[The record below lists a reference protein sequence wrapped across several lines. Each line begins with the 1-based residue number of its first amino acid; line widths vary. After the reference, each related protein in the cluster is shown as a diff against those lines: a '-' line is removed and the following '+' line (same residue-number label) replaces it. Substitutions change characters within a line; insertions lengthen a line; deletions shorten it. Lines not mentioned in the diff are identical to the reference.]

1 VVPRGEENTD
11 LVRKAEFPSWRKNGW
26 LSWHEV
32 RALRQRIWY
41 LHLKTFFQEEDSVM
55 PRQSTKRQLC
65 FYASLPVFL
74 WILGLANPLSAEPDR
89 ARALGIPFA
98 GKTGPLNGITD
109 VLGVEVGHKTLIS
122 GEGPLVRGVGPI
134 RTGVTVIHPRGKAS
148 TEGVYG
154 GWFTLN
160 ASGEMTG
167 TTWLEERGLIDGPI
181 GITNTH
187 SVGIVRDAFVGWMV
201 DQKWPALWHAP
212 IVAETYD
219 GALNDINGQHVKRPH
234 VYSALEQATAGPVT
248 EGAVGG
254 GTGMVCNGFKG
265 GIGTASRIVSVAD
278 QSYVVGVLV
287 QCNYNWGGKSLRLGD
302 QWVSEKL
309 PVGEHCYTDPSIAP
323 QNPWF
328 PYCSGAE
335 LDKDSPTRDGSIIVV
350 VATDAPILP
359 HQLNRLAKRPALAL
373 GRLGAI
379 SNPGSGDIFLAFST
393 GNAGAINEDQFN
405 KVEQFPNNALDT
417 LFRGTVQATEEAIVN
432 AMVAADTVTGADGLR
447 VHRLPHDEVR
457 ELFSP

>member
-1 VVPRGEENTD
+1 MPNRHHKRRSRSYVVI
-11 LVRKAEFPSWRKNGW
+11 L
-26 LSWHEV
+26 
-32 RALRQRIWY
+32 
-41 LHLKTFFQEEDSVM
+41 
-55 PRQSTKRQLC
+55 
-65 FYASLPVFL
+65 
-74 WILGLANPLSAEPDR
+74 LGLLWLLSSTQLFATQRDR
-89 ARALGIPFA
+89 ARDLGIPFT
-98 GKTGPLNGITD
+98 GETGPLNGITD
-109 VLGVEVGHKTLIS
+109 VRGVEVGHKTLIS
-122 GEGPLVRGVGPI
+122 GHGPLVRGVGPI

-167 TTWLEERGLIDGPI
+167 TTWLQERGLIDGPI

-212 IVAETYD
+212 VVAETYD
-219 GALNDINGQHVKRPH
+219 GALNDINGQHVQRSH
-234 VYSALEQATAGPVT
+234 VYTALEAANAGPVI

-265 GIGTASRIVSVAD
+265 GIGTASRVVSVAEK
-278 QSYVVGVLV
+278 SFVVGVLV
-287 QCNYNWGGKSLRLGD
+287 QCNYNWGGDSLRLGD
-302 QWVSEKL
+302 RWVFDDL
-309 PVGEHCYTDPSIAP
+309 PVGEHCYTDPDIAP

-335 LDKDSPTRDGSIIVV
+335 LKKDSPTRDGSIIVV

-359 HQLNRLAKRPALAL
+359 HQLHRLAKRPSLAL

-379 SNPGSGDIFLAFST
+379 SNPGSGDIFVAFST
-393 GNAGAINEDQFN
+393 GNGGAVNEDTFN
-405 KVEQFPNNALDT
+405 TVEQFPNNALNA
-417 LFRGTVQATEEAIVN
+417 LFRGAVEATEEAIVN
-432 AMVAADTVTGADGLR
+432 AMVAATTMTGADGLR
-447 VHRLPHDEVR
+447 VQELPHDKVR
-457 ELFSP
+457 VLFAE

>member
-1 VVPRGEENTD
+1 MPNRHHKRRSRSYVVI
-11 LVRKAEFPSWRKNGW
+11 L
-26 LSWHEV
+26 
-32 RALRQRIWY
+32 
-41 LHLKTFFQEEDSVM
+41 
-55 PRQSTKRQLC
+55 
-65 FYASLPVFL
+65 
-74 WILGLANPLSAEPDR
+74 LGLLWLLSSTQLFATQRDR
-89 ARALGIPFA
+89 ARDLGIPFT
-98 GKTGPLNGITD
+98 GETGPLNGITD
-109 VLGVEVGHKTLIS
+109 VRGVEVGHKTLIS
-122 GEGPLVRGVGPI
+122 GHGPLVRGVGPI

-167 TTWLEERGLIDGPI
+167 TTWLQERGLIDGPI

-212 IVAETYD
+212 VVAETYD
-219 GALNDINGQHVKRPH
+219 GALNDINGQHVQRSH
-234 VYSALEQATAGPVT
+234 VYSALEAATAGPVI

-265 GIGTASRIVSVAD
+265 GIGTASRVGSVAEK
-278 QSYVVGVLV
+278 SFVVGVLV
-287 QCNYNWGGKSLRLGD
+287 QCNYNWGGDSLRLGD
-302 QWVSEKL
+302 RWVFDDL
-309 PVGEHCYTDPSIAP
+309 PVGEHCYTDPDIAP

-335 LDKDSPTRDGSIIVV
+335 LKKDSPTRDGSIIVV

-359 HQLNRLAKRPALAL
+359 HQLHRLAKRPSLAL

-379 SNPGSGDIFLAFST
+379 SNPGSGDIFVAFST
-393 GNAGAINEDQFN
+393 GNGGAVNEDAFN
-405 KVEQFPNNALDT
+405 TVEQFPNNALNA
-417 LFRGTVQATEEAIVN
+417 LFRGAVEATEEAIVN
-432 AMVAADTVTGADGLR
+432 AMVAATTMTGADGLR
-447 VHRLPHDEVR
+447 VQELPHDKVR
-457 ELFSP
+457 VLFAE

>member
-1 VVPRGEENTD
+1 
-11 LVRKAEFPSWRKNGW
+11 
-26 LSWHEV
+26 
-32 RALRQRIWY
+32 
-41 LHLKTFFQEEDSVM
+41 M

-212 IVAETYD
+212 NF
-219 GALNDINGQHVKRPH
+219 G
-234 VYSALEQATAGPVT
+234 
-248 EGAVGG
+248 
-254 GTGMVCNGFKG
+254 
-265 GIGTASRIVSVAD
+265 ASRTSARPKRWRKFSVGTTNPTLAPT
-278 QSYVVGVLV
+278 
-287 QCNYNWGGKSLRLGD
+287 
-302 QWVSEKL
+302 KL
-309 PVGEHCYTDPSIAP
+309 WRDPS
-323 QNPWF
+323 
-328 PYCSGAE
+328 
-335 LDKDSPTRDGSIIVV
+335 
-350 VATDAPILP
+350 
-359 HQLNRLAKRPALAL
+359 
-373 GRLGAI
+373 
-379 SNPGSGDIFLAFST
+379 
-393 GNAGAINEDQFN
+393 AGA
-405 KVEQFPNNALDT
+405 
-417 LFRGTVQATEEAIVN
+417 RTERSSTRNV
-432 AMVAADTVTGADGLR
+432 GLR
-447 VHRLPHDEVR
+447 VGVHAAAPSVCSL
-457 ELFSP
+457 

>member
-1 VVPRGEENTD
+1 
-11 LVRKAEFPSWRKNGW
+11 
-26 LSWHEV
+26 
-32 RALRQRIWY
+32 
-41 LHLKTFFQEEDSVM
+41 M
-55 PRQSTKRQLC
+55 PNRHHKRRSRSYIVIL
-65 FYASLPVFL
+65 
-74 WILGLANPLSAEPDR
+74 LGLLWLLSSTQLFATQRDR
-89 ARALGIPFA
+89 ARDLGIPFT
-98 GKTGPLNGITD
+98 GETGPLNGITD
-109 VLGVEVGHKTLIS
+109 VRGVEVGHKTLIS
-122 GEGPLVRGVGPI
+122 GHGPLVRGVGPI

-167 TTWLEERGLIDGPI
+167 TTWLQERGLIDGPI

-212 IVAETYD
+212 VVAETYD
-219 GALNDINGQHVKRPH
+219 GALNDINGQHVQRSH
-234 VYSALEQATAGPVT
+234 VYSALEAATAGPVI

-265 GIGTASRIVSVAD
+265 GIGTASRVVSVAEK
-278 QSYVVGVLV
+278 SFVVGVLV
-287 QCNYNWGGKSLRLGD
+287 QCNYNWGGDSLRLGD
-302 QWVSEKL
+302 RWVFDDL
-309 PVGEHCYTDPSIAP
+309 PVGEHCYTDPDIAP

-335 LDKDSPTRDGSIIVV
+335 LKKDSPTRDGSIIVV

-359 HQLNRLAKRPALAL
+359 HQLHRLAKRPSLAL

-379 SNPGSGDIFLAFST
+379 SNPGSGDIFVAFST
-393 GNAGAINEDQFN
+393 GNGGAVNEDAFN
-405 KVEQFPNNALDT
+405 TVEQFPNNALNA
-417 LFRGTVQATEEAIVN
+417 LFRGAVEATEEAIVN
-432 AMVAADTVTGADGLR
+432 AMVAATTMTGADGLR
-447 VHRLPHDEVR
+447 VQELPHDKVR
-457 ELFSP
+457 VLFAE

>member
-1 VVPRGEENTD
+1 MPNRHHKRRSRSYVVI
-11 LVRKAEFPSWRKNGW
+11 L
-26 LSWHEV
+26 
-32 RALRQRIWY
+32 
-41 LHLKTFFQEEDSVM
+41 
-55 PRQSTKRQLC
+55 
-65 FYASLPVFL
+65 
-74 WILGLANPLSAEPDR
+74 LGLLWLLSSTQLLATQRDR
-89 ARALGIPFA
+89 ARDLGIPFT
-98 GKTGPLNGITD
+98 GETGPLNGITD
-109 VLGVEVGHKTLIS
+109 VPGVEVGHKTLIS
-122 GEGPLVRGVGPI
+122 GHGPLVRGVGPI

-167 TTWLEERGLIDGPI
+167 TTWLQERGLIDGPI

-212 IVAETYD
+212 VVAETYD
-219 GALNDINGQHVKRPH
+219 GALNDINGQHVQRSH
-234 VYSALEQATAGPVT
+234 VYSALDAATTEPVT

-265 GIGTASRIVSVAD
+265 GIGTASRVVSVAEK
-278 QSYVVGVLV
+278 SFVVGVLV
-287 QCNYNWGGKSLRLGD
+287 QCNYNWGGDSLRLGD
-302 QWVSEKL
+302 RWVFDDL
-309 PVGEHCYTDPSIAP
+309 PVGEHCYTDPDIAP

-335 LDKDSPTRDGSIIVV
+335 LKKDSPTRDGSIIVV

-359 HQLNRLAKRPALAL
+359 HQLHRLAKRPSLAL

-379 SNPGSGDIFLAFST
+379 SNPGSGDIFVAFST
-393 GNAGAINEDQFN
+393 GNGGAVNEDTFN
-405 KVEQFPNNALDT
+405 TVEQFPNNALNA
-417 LFRGTVQATEEAIVN
+417 LFRGTVEATEEAIVN
-432 AMVAADTVTGADGLR
+432 AMVAATTMTGADGLR
-447 VHRLPHDEVR
+447 VQGLPHDKVR
-457 ELFSP
+457 VLFAE

>member
-1 VVPRGEENTD
+1 MPNRHHKRRSRSYVVI
-11 LVRKAEFPSWRKNGW
+11 L
-26 LSWHEV
+26 
-32 RALRQRIWY
+32 
-41 LHLKTFFQEEDSVM
+41 
-55 PRQSTKRQLC
+55 
-65 FYASLPVFL
+65 
-74 WILGLANPLSAEPDR
+74 LGLLWLLTSTQLFATQRDR
-89 ARALGIPFA
+89 ARDLGIPFT
-98 GKTGPLNGITD
+98 GETGPLNGITD
-109 VLGVEVGHKTLIS
+109 VRGVEVGHKTLIS
-122 GEGPLVRGVGPI
+122 GHGPLVRGVGPI

-167 TTWLEERGLIDGPI
+167 TTWLQERGLIDGPI

-212 IVAETYD
+212 VVAETYD
-219 GALNDINGQHVKRPH
+219 GALNDINGQHVQRSH
-234 VYSALEQATAGPVT
+234 VYSALEAATAGPVI

-265 GIGTASRIVSVAD
+265 GIGTASRVVSVAEK
-278 QSYVVGVLV
+278 SFVVGVLV
-287 QCNYNWGGKSLRLGD
+287 QCNYNWGGDSLRLGD
-302 QWVSEKL
+302 RWVFDDL
-309 PVGEHCYTDPSIAP
+309 PVGEHCYTDPDIAP

-335 LDKDSPTRDGSIIVV
+335 LKKDSPTRDGSIIVV

-359 HQLNRLAKRPALAL
+359 HQLHRLAKRPSLAL

-379 SNPGSGDIFLAFST
+379 SNPGSGDIFVAFST
-393 GNAGAINEDQFN
+393 GNGGAVNEDAFN
-405 KVEQFPNNALDT
+405 TVEQFPNNALNA
-417 LFRGTVQATEEAIVN
+417 LFRGAVEATEEAIVN
-432 AMVAADTVTGADGLR
+432 AMVAATTMTGADGLR
-447 VHRLPHDEVR
+447 VQELPHDKVR
-457 ELFSP
+457 VLFAE